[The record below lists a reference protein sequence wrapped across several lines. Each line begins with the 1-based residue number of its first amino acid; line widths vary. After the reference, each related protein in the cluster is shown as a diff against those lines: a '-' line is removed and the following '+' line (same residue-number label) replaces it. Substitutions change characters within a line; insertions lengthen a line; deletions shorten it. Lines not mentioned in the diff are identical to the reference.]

1 MGVLTRRSLL
11 ACGAAVAAPALAGPR
26 PRLGLVR
33 SDHKRL
39 TRPVSPEAE
48 LDYEQVRDM
57 VWRAISCGRPRAGSL
72 EAKIRPGAWVVLKPN
87 IVSLRPRRGY
97 RTGDITDMRVL
108 KAVLEYVASRSRA
121 RRITIAEGGSYRGLK
136 DPATTAV
143 ITQNGR
149 RVDALTFDWG
159 DKEWNGFSGTL
170 GDMIREAA
178 RRFPDKSFDYVDL
191 AYDAVRDPDGR
202 LARIEVPRAPNGVGA
217 FSSQPAYYV
226 THTITQCDFLITIPV
241 LKVHNQCG
249 ITCCLKNYVGTAPR
263 IAYAPPEG
271 FSNLLLHKEHSVD
284 FRIDPFIV
292 DLAAFHPPDYA
303 VIDAIRG
310 LQYSEHDIGRP
321 DQMVRTNAIIAGEDA
336 VACDALAA
344 HLIGFNAWDMEFL
357 HMAQARLMGQM
368 DLGRVTVDGDDPVA
382 LRRRWAK
389 PRLWYG
395 RGNRAWRISAEPER
409 PVRAW
414 QRISSPTDTLEFAR
428 WLDSAVGPG
437 TKLAAAVT
445 ARAPGPRKAFLWIGA
460 DGRLTI
466 ELNGQ
471 RVAVLENETRYRVAQ
486 FRQPVELRSGDNLLR
501 LDLEALSTQPR
512 LSLHLVSEENDGDS
526 LEEIRWLA

>member
-1 MGVLTRRSLL
+1 ML
-11 ACGAAVAAPALAGPR
+11 ACGAAVAAPAAGGAKT
-26 PRLGLVR
+26 RLGLVR
-33 SDHKRL
+33 SDHRHL
-39 TRPVSPEAE
+39 RRPASPEAE

-57 VWRAISCGRPRAGSL
+57 VWRAISYGRPRAGSL
-72 EAKIRPGAWVVLKPN
+72 EAKIKPGAWVVLKPN

-121 RRITIAEGGSYRGLK
+121 RRITIAEGGSYRGLN

-178 RRFPDKSFDYVDL
+178 RRFPDKTFDYVDL
-191 AYDAVRDPDGR
+191 AYDAVRGPDGR
-202 LARIEVPRAPNGVGA
+202 LRRIEVPRAPNGAGA

-226 THTITQCDFLITIPV
+226 TNTITQCDFLISIPV

-263 IAYAPPEG
+263 IAYAPPQG

-344 HLIGFNAWDMEFL
+344 HLIGFHPWDMEFL
-357 HMAQARLMGQM
+357 HMARARLMGEM
-368 DLGRVTVDGDDPVA
+368 ELSRVTVDGDDPVA
-382 LRRRWAK
+382 LRRRWAR

-414 QRISSPTDTLEFAR
+414 QRIHSPTDTLEFAR
-428 WLDSAVGPG
+428 WLPQGAAPG
-437 TKLAAAVT
+437 RRLAAAVT
-445 ARAPGPRKAFLWIGA
+445 ARASGSRKGFLWIGV
-460 DGRLTI
+460 DGRLTV
-466 ELNGQ
+466 ELNG
-471 RVAVLENETRYRVAQ
+471 RKVVALENDTRYRVAQ
-486 FRQPVELRSGDNLLR
+486 FRQPVELASGDNLLR
-501 LDLEALSTQPR
+501 FDLEALSTEPR
-512 LSLHLVSEENDGDS
+512 LSLHLVSEENNGDS
-526 LEEIRWLA
+526 LEGILWQA

>member
-1 MGVLTRRSLL
+1 MRSLSRRSLL
-11 ACGAAVAAPALAGPR
+11 GAGAALAAPAVAR
-26 PRLGLVR
+26 PKTRLGLVR
-33 SDHKRL
+33 SDHRSL
-39 TRPVSPEAE
+39 ARPASPEAE
-48 LDYEQVRDM
+48 LDYEQVREM
-57 VWRAISCGRPRAGSL
+57 VWRAISYGRPRPGSL
-72 EAKIRPGAWVVLKPN
+72 EAKIKSGAWVVLKPN
-87 IVSLRPRRGY
+87 IVSLRPRRAY

-108 KAVLEYVASRSRA
+108 KAVLEYVASRSPA
-121 RRITIAEGGSYRGLK
+121 RRITIAEGGSYRGLR

-143 ITQNGR
+143 IMQNGR

-159 DKEWNGFSGTL
+159 DKEWNGFSGSL

-191 AYDAVRDPDGR
+191 AYDAVRGPDGR
-202 LARIEVPRAPNGVGA
+202 LRRTEVPRAPNGAGA

-226 THTITQCDFLITIPV
+226 TNTVTQCDFLITIPV

-271 FSNLLLHKEHSVD
+271 FSNLLLHREHSVD

-303 VIDAIRG
+303 VVDGIRG

-321 DQMVRTNAIIAGEDA
+321 DQMIRSNWILAGEDA

-344 HLIGFNAWDMEFL
+344 HLIGFNFRDMEFL
-357 HMAQARLMGQM
+357 HLAQARLMGEM
-368 DLGRVTVDGDDPVA
+368 DLDRVDVAGDDPVA

-389 PRLWYG
+389 PRRWYG
-395 RGNRAWRISAEPER
+395 RGNRVWRISSEPER
-409 PVRAW
+409 PARAW
-414 QRISSPTDTLEFAR
+414 RRISSPMDTLEFPR
-428 WLDSAVGPG
+428 WLPAPIRPG
-437 TKLAAAVT
+437 AKLAAAVT
-445 ARAPGPRKAFLWIGA
+445 ARAPGPRKGFLWIGL
-460 DGRLTI
+460 DGRLSV

-471 RVAVLENETRYRVAQ
+471 RVAALENDTRYRVAQ

-501 LDLEALSTQPR
+501 FDLEALSPEPR
-512 LSLHLVSEENDGDS
+512 LSLHLVAPDNSGDS
-526 LEEIRWLA
+526 LEGILWRA